1 MKEEMKEAVKKDI
14 GMDACEK
21 TPEDKVYRYEFRNL
35 ENQVKE
41 LQKTVRI
48 LTVLCDHYTK
58 MSGIKVERFMDGIVI
73 ISQI

>member
-1 MKEEMKEAVKKDI
+1 MKEAMKEAVKKDI
-14 GMDACEK
+14 GTGSCENK
-21 TPEDKVYRYEFRNL
+21 EDKVYRYEFRNL

-58 MSGIKVERFMDGIVI
+58 MSGIKVERFMDGIVV

>member
-1 MKEEMKEAVKKDI
+1 MKEEMKEVFKENI
-14 GMDACEK
+14 TGSCENK
-21 TPEDKVYRYEFRNL
+21 EDKVYRYEFRSL